1 MGAQIVGLLEAP
13 PALERQSSIP
23 IFVQVKIAIDE
34 AVGSGELPPHRRIPS
49 ERELAGLFGV
59 SRMTIRQALL
69 EMIGEGSLYT
79 RTGKGTYVAER
90 KIAQPLQRLTSFT
103 QDMAA
108 RGLRPSS
115 RLLGAELLPAPI
127 ELAHALS
134 IPTGS
139 ELVRIRRLRLANGQ
153 PLAIETS
160 HLPHARC
167 PGLADHDLQE
177 HSLYELL
184 RDRYGLELAS
194 AKQTIEA
201 ASPTEEEREL
211 LDMPH
216 GVPVLRIHRF
226 TSSREGMVCEFVQS
240 DYRGDRYQL
249 NVSLE

>member
-1 MGAQIVGLLEAP
+1 MSLLDTA
-13 PALERQSSIP
+13 PALDRQSSVP
-23 IFVQVKIAIDE
+23 IFTQVKAVLDE
-34 AVGSGELPPHRRIPS
+34 ALDNGELPPHRRIPS
-49 ERELAGLFGV
+49 ERALSTHFGV

-69 EMIGEGSLYT
+69 EMMGEGSLYT
-79 RTGKGTYVAER
+79 RSGKGTYVAER

-115 RLLGAELLPAPI
+115 RLLGADLLPAPI

-134 IPTGS
+134 IPAGS
-139 ELVRIRRLRLANGQ
+139 ELVRIRRLRLADGQ

-160 HLPHARC
+160 HLPHSRC
-167 PGLADHDLQE
+167 PGVLDHDLEQ

-184 RDRYGLELAS
+184 HDRYGLELAS

-201 ASPTEEEREL
+201 ASPTDEEREL
-211 LDMPH
+211 LGMPS

-226 TSSREGMVCEFVQS
+226 TSTREGIVSEFVQS
-240 DYRGDRYQL
+240 AYRGDRYHL

>member
-1 MGAQIVGLLEAP
+1 MGLVDAA
-13 PALERQSSIP
+13 PALDRQSSVP
-23 IFVQVKIAIDE
+23 IFAQVKAALDE
-34 AVGSGELPPHRRIPS
+34 AVHSGELQPHRRIPS
-49 ERELAGLFGV
+49 ERELAALFGV

-69 EMIGEGSLYT
+69 ELIGEGSLYT
-79 RTGKGTYVAER
+79 RSGKGTYVAER
-90 KIAQPLQRLTSFT
+90 KIAQPLQGLTSFT

-108 RGLRPSS
+108 RGMRPSS
-115 RLLGAELLPAPI
+115 RLIGADLLPAPI

-134 IPTGS
+134 IPAGS
-139 ELVRIRRLRLANGQ
+139 EMVRIRRLRLADGQ

-167 PGLADHDLQE
+167 PGLLEHDLEQ

-194 AKQTIEA
+194 ARQTIEA

-211 LDMPH
+211 LNMPP

-226 TSSREGMVCEFVQS
+226 TSTRDGTASEFVQS
-240 DYRGDRYQL
+240 AYRGDRYQL
-249 NVSLE
+249 DVDLQ

>member
-1 MGAQIVGLLEAP
+1 VGLLEAAP
-13 PALERQSSIP
+13 TLDRQSSVP
-23 IFVQVKIAIDE
+23 IFTQVKSTIAE
-34 AVGSGELPPHRRIPS
+34 AVSSGELQPHRRIPS
-49 ERELAGLFGV
+49 ERELAAMFGV

-69 EMIGEGSLYT
+69 ELINEGSLYT
-79 RTGKGTYVAER
+79 RSGKGTYVAER

-108 RGLRPSS
+108 RGMRPSS
-115 RLLGAELLPAPI
+115 RLLGADLLPAPI

-134 IPTGS
+134 IPAGS
-139 ELVRIRRLRLANGQ
+139 ELVRIRRLRLADGQ

-167 PGLADHDLQE
+167 PGILDHDLQQ

-184 RDRYGLELAS
+184 RDRYDLELAS

-201 ASPTEEEREL
+201 ALPDEEERQL
-211 LDMPH
+211 LDLPP

-226 TSSREGMVCEFVQS
+226 TANRDGLVCEFVQS
-240 DYRGDRYQL
+240 AYRGDRYQL
-249 NVSLE
+249 NVDLT

>member
-1 MGAQIVGLLEAP
+1 MGLLEAAP
-13 PALERQSSIP
+13 SLDRLSSVP
-23 IFVQVKIAIDE
+23 IFAQVKSAIGE
-34 AVGSGELPPHRRIPS
+34 AIGSGELQPHRRIPS
-49 ERELAGLFGV
+49 ERELAALFGV

-69 EMIGEGSLYT
+69 EMIGEGTLYT
-79 RTGKGTYVAER
+79 RSGKGTYVAER

-115 RLLGAELLPAPI
+115 RLLGADLLPAPI

-134 IPTGS
+134 IPAGS
-139 ELVRIRRLRLANGQ
+139 ELVRIRRLRLADGQ

-167 PGLADHDLQE
+167 PGVLDHDLQQ

-201 ASPTEEEREL
+201 ASPTEDEREL
-211 LDMPH
+211 LEMPA

-226 TSSREGMVCEFVQS
+226 TSNGDGMVCEFVQS
-240 DYRGDRYQL
+240 AYRGDRYQL
-249 NVSLE
+249 NVDLT